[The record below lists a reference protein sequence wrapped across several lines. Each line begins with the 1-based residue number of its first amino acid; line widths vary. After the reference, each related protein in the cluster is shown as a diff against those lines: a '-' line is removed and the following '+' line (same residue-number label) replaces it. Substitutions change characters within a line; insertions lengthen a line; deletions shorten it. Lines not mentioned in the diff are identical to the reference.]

1 MRWVPVGV
9 PFERA
14 RRLLGIREA
23 LAGVQTGV
31 TPVVTTK
38 RTWELEDGS
47 RGLFG
52 EALVNPGG
60 GGAFVSIKLL
70 LLQAIYLHAVSAEV
84 LQDGVGLQYEMH
96 LDVAESSYNPT
107 LVAASTCGVDACTAD
122 RRARGAFVVA
132 RPHFAAASIHV

>member
-1 MRWVPVGV
+1 MRWVPGGG
-9 PFERA
+9 PFEGA
-14 RRLLGIREA
+14 RRVLG
-23 LAGVQTGV
+23 
-31 TPVVTTK
+31 
-38 RTWELEDGS
+38 
-47 RGLFG
+47 
-52 EALVNPGG
+52 GG

-84 LQDGVGLQYEMH
+84 LQDGAGLQYEMH

-132 RPHFAAASIHV
+132 GANFAAQSIEVVPFGGGPGVIPPTRGPRGR